1 MVELPREPKTQA
13 STLLRLLSDE
23 QADGVIE
30 RYSLKSGPARR
41 ATAQLGLPLILEVNA
56 PLVLEAAR
64 HRGLTD
70 IDTWLRYE
78 ELTFSSADAIGAVS
92 TALVRYVN
100 DKVDD
105 AIPCRWIPNAAD
117 ATMFRTATPARLGL
131 PEGNVVVGFVG
142 SMKRWHGVLDLIEA
156 MRRLGPSVPIHLVI
170 AGTGPEWGEAEGRV
184 ESSGLAER
192 VHLIGQLAHRDVPAL
207 LRALDAGI
215 APYTPEADFYFCP
228 LKVLEYL
235 AAALPVVCPAIG
247 DIPSLAEGAGLYYS
261 AGDVNG
267 LTDVLRNLVDQP
279 ERRHAAVVEAERQ
292 ARQWTWDANAAA
304 YEELLQTAPFFQP
317 AAVTTS
323 TAHGLQR

>member
-30 RYSLKSGPARR
+30 RYSLRSGPARR
-41 ATAQLGLPLILEVNA
+41 ATAHLGLPLILEVNA

-70 IDTWLRYE
+70 VDTWLRYE
-78 ELTFSSADAIGAVS
+78 QVTFSSADAIGAVS
-92 TALVRYVN
+92 TALVSYVN

-117 ATMFRTATPARLGL
+117 ATMFQTATPARLGL
-131 PEGNVVVGFVG
+131 PEGDVVVGFVG
-142 SMKRWHGVLDLIEA
+142 SMKRWHGVIDLIEA
-156 MRRLGPSVPIHLVI
+156 MRGLGPSVPIHLVI
-170 AGTGPEWGEAEGRV
+170 AGTGPEWGEVQGRV
-184 ESSGLAER
+184 KGSALAER
-192 VHLIGQLAHRDVPAL
+192 VHLIGQLAHRDVPTL
-207 LRALDAGI
+207 LRALDAGV

-235 AAALPVVCPAIG
+235 AAGLPVVCPAIG
-247 DIPSLAEGAGLYYS
+247 DIPTLAGGAGLYYTP
-261 AGDVNG
+261 GDING

-292 ARQWTWDANAAA
+292 ARLWTWDANAAA
-304 YEELLQTAPFFQP
+304 YEELLQTARFSQP
-317 AAVTTS
+317 VAVAAQTTR
-323 TAHGLQR
+323 AAQR